1 MKLIKNFFTICM
13 VASVLASC
21 NFMNCDESDDYTLN
35 EIQGSYNRV
44 KQFVTNIYGYL
55 PSDFCSID
63 GAMQD
68 AATDDAIHVYET
80 SNIQRFV
87 NGTWSANNTIDDK
100 FAQYYNGI
108 HDANYYLENML
119 GLDFKDW
126 EYGDDYEYWMQNYA
140 NYEYEVRFLRAYF
153 YFELMKEYGPVVL
166 APEKGWPLDTPM
178 DELLVPRNSW
188 DECVNFVV
196 NELKLAVENLPET
209 QLVQS

>member
-21 NFMNCDESDDYTLN
+21 NFMNCDESDDYRLN

-126 EYGDDYEYWMQNYA
+126 EYGDDYEYWMKNYA

-153 YFELMKEYGPVVL
+153 YF
-166 APEKGWPLDTPM
+166 
-178 DELLVPRNSW
+178 
-188 DECVNFVV
+188 
-196 NELKLAVENLPET
+196 
-209 QLVQS
+209 